1 MGATKKRARVRLIGG
16 LVAAACAMTLVACG
30 DDSGDS
36 SSATTGGG
44 AATTAAAGAATT
56 AAGGAATTAAGE
68 QATGEPIVVG
78 IYTPAD
84 NPSFTAPELIDGA
97 EAAVEYVNNQLG
109 GIGGRP
115 IQLES
120 CTTDYTAPRLTACA
134 NELFQKEPL
143 IIIPGPDAGALTVQP
158 TFDATGI
165 PLIGGASFT
174 PPEYTSAS
182 RALFNGWS
190 ASLFP
195 AMVHFA
201 ISQLHATNM
210 AALAY
215 DLPSNTFIK
224 ALFMDAPAKAAGIPA
239 PATVTAPAG
248 TADLTATFAAA
259 LEAKPDALL
268 AYGLPCQPA
277 FQAYSSLGTDVPMI
291 MPDNCGDPDTLAA
304 AGAAANGVY
313 FVGLYKGSEVFP
325 DDPDVKLYNQVMEE
339 EKPDAADTDF
349 SRGGFGTIMNIHDL
363 LDGMDPASL
372 THQSVL
378 AAFKA
383 TTDQPSFLNVPY
395 SCSAPPL
402 PNFAGICAGS
412 AYLVQQVDGTIQKLS
427 DYVSMEELWGAA
439 AG

>member
-1 MGATKKRARVRLIGG
+1 MGARQIIGG
-16 LVAAACAMTLVACG
+16 LVAAACLTALVACG
-30 DDSGDS
+30 DDSG
-36 SSATTGGG
+36 SSAPETTGAATTAGGG
-44 AATTAAAGAATT
+44 AATTAASS
-56 AAGGAATTAAGE
+56 ATTAAGE
-68 QATGEPIVVG
+68 KATGEPIVIG
-78 IYTPAD
+78 MYTPAD

-120 CTTDYTAPRLTACA
+120 CTTDYTAPGLTACV
-134 NELFQKEPL
+134 NELFQKAPM
-143 IIIPGPDAGALTVQP
+143 IIIPGPDAGALTVQA
-158 TFDATGI
+158 TVDATGI

-174 PPEYTSAS
+174 PPEYTSPN

-201 ISQLHATNM
+201 ISQLHATNL

-224 ALFMDAPAKAAGIPA
+224 ALFMDAPATAAGIPA

-259 LEAKPDALL
+259 LQGNPDALL

-277 FQAYSSLGTDVPMI
+277 FQAYTSLGTDVPMI

-304 AGAAANGVY
+304 AGSAANGVY

-339 EKPDAADTDF
+339 QKPDAADTDF

-363 LDGMDPASL
+363 LDDMDSASL
-372 THQSVL
+372 THESVL

-383 TTDQPSFLNVPY
+383 TKDQPSFLNVPY
-395 SCSAPPL
+395 SCSAPPVTDL
-402 PNFAGICAGS
+402 PGICAGS

-427 DYVSMEELWGAA
+427 DYVPMDVLWGKA